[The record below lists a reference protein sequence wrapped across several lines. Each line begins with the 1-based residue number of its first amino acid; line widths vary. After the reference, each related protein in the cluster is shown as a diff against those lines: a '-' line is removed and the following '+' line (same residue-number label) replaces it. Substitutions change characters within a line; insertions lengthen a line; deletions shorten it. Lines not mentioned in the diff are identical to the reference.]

1 MKKSLFISAALIGAL
16 VTSCKKEEDPAPTT
30 TGGGTTTPALTYLI
44 YMDSTTSTDVS
55 QNTEV
60 RRFTY
65 NSSKKLIKVEYK
77 YLPSTTYSNFD
88 TLVYN
93 STGQLVSNENY
104 TIGGSSSPNRSYG
117 LNYNGSAQIS
127 TINEGG
133 EDYSTSPS
141 VTYAKVHTLS
151 YTAGKLSGMTSVYT
165 LGANGNS
172 NDTITNIVYSGDNV
186 ASVIY
191 NNMAITATTSTTA
204 PNPYY
209 GLGLDPSDF
218 IHLVNKNNMLQA
230 YLTADP
236 TLIMQDATYTY
247 ANGRVAT
254 IVSNEWDNGVVP
266 NVIKRTT
273 TTYITYKGY

>member
-1 MKKSLFISAALIGAL
+1 MMNKKLFLSAALIGAL
-16 VTSCKKEEDPAPTT
+16 FTSCKKEDDEAPATT
-30 TGGGTTTPALTYLI
+30 TTTTPTLTYLI
-44 YMDSTTSTDVS
+44 SMDSTTSSDVS
-55 QNTEV
+55 RNTEV
-60 RRFTY
+60 RKFTY
-65 NSSKKLIKVEYK
+65 NSSKRLIKVEYK
-77 YLPSTTYSNFD
+77 YLPNTTYSDFD
-88 TLVYN
+88 TLIYN
-93 STGQLVSNENY
+93 SSGQLVSNENY
-104 TIGGSSSPNRSYG
+104 SIGGSSSPNRSYG

-151 YTAGKLSGMTSVYT
+151 YTAGKLTSMRSEYT

-172 NDTITNIVYSGDNV
+172 NDTITNIVYTGDNI
-186 ASVIY
+186 ASVIF
-191 NNMAITATTSTTA
+191 NNMPITATTSTTA

-209 GLGLDPSDF
+209 GLGVDPSDF
-218 IHLVNKNNMLQA
+218 VTLANKNNMLQA
-230 YLTADP
+230 YLTSDP
-236 TLIMQDATYTY
+236 TLLVQDATYTY

-266 NVIKRTT
+266 NVITSSS